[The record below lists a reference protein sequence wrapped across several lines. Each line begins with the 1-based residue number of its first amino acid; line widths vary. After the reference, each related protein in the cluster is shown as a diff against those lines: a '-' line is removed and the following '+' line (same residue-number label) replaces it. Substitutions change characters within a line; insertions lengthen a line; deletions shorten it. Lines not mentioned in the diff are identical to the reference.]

1 MSPKHEARLPLAF
14 IPAGSEVRLV
24 ALGDE
29 IDPLQREQLTA
40 YGLAENRPLKVLQ
53 QRPMTVILAEEV
65 ELALEGE
72 GLAIANLLKDAGL
85 VETTSEALRMIK
97 QGAVKVDG
105 DKLEDGKALIGA
117 GTAVYQVGKRKFARV
132 TVK

>member
-14 IPAGSEVRLV
+14 IPPGTEVRLS

-40 YGLAENRPLKVLQ
+40 YGLASGRTLKVLQ

-65 ELALEGE
+65 ELALEHSVARHIWVEKETAAGE
-72 GLAIANLLKDAGL
+72 
-85 VETTSEALRMIK
+85 
-97 QGAVKVDG
+97 
-105 DKLEDGKALIGA
+105 
-117 GTAVYQVGKRKFARV
+117 
-132 TVK
+132 